1 MSNKI
6 FKSVWSA
13 ALAVFAVSLAL
24 ILGLCYSYFSA
35 VQVNQLKI
43 ETQLAARGAAICGM
57 DFFTGSGDEQALEAE
72 NYRVTWIASDGSV
85 LYDSAADESSMENHL
100 AREEVQTALAEGYGE
115 SSRYS
120 ATLSE
125 KQLYAAQLLPD
136 GTVLRLSIRQAAVWT
151 LLLGFLPLICVVILF
166 ALALSFLLAYRL
178 SKKIVEPINALDLDH
193 PLRYV
198 DEPDYREIAPL
209 LRRLEEQQTQLKS
222 DQEKLERTSLIRQE
236 FTANA
241 SHELKTPLH
250 AISGY
255 AELLENGMVRD
266 TDVRPFAG
274 KIRAESQ
281 RMTKL
286 VEDII
291 DLTALDNG
299 GGMQREDTDLYRIAE
314 NAIDS
319 LESTAEAAQV
329 TLHLQGESA
338 PLRGIP
344 SVLYS
349 IIYNLCDNGIRYNH
363 AGGHVTISVEPSP
376 GSVTLTVQ
384 DDGIGIPQPHQE
396 RIFERFYQVDKS
408 RSKAAGGT
416 GLGLSIV
423 KRGALLHHAAIALE
437 SAPDKGSAFTVTF
450 PAA

>member
-57 DFFTGSGDEQALEAE
+57 DFFTGNGDEQALEAE

-329 TLHLQGESA
+329 TLRLQGESA

-408 RSKAAGGT
+408 HSKAAGGT

-437 SAPDKGSAFTVTF
+437 SVPDKGSAFTVTF